1 MMKRARPTVNLP
13 FEPPSPRLNSR
24 RPLDASR
31 RHGDDGSVGESGR
44 ALRGVGCLGGCAL
57 LLLAGCVSVSPPT
70 DTGGGLTLSSP
81 EGEPIQLTYEKDLQ
95 PVFASDCVRCH
106 SGASPAAGYSMSDYA
121 SVVQRATPGDAHSP
135 LVVATQPIGHMYG
148 YFSGDRAAKSSL
160 VYVWVVQYDAQE
172 SEMDR

>member
-1 MMKRARPTVNLP
+1 MRDREQA
-13 FEPPSPRLNSR
+13 PRR
-24 RPLDASR
+24 VRY
-31 RHGDDGSVGESGR
+31 
-44 ALRGVGCLGGCAL
+44 LGLAAP
-57 LLLAGCVSVSPPT
+57 LLLAGCVSVVPPT

-81 EGEPIQLTYEKDLQ
+81 EGDPIQLTYEKDLQ
-95 PVFASDCVRCH
+95 PVFASDCVSCH

-121 SVVQRATPGDAHSP
+121 SVVQRATPGDAKSP

-172 SEMDR
+172 SETDR